1 MLILNIARLN
11 ATLLKLSIYKVVT
24 VYVRETGRESQRARK
39 LPRTKIERMAQNEI
53 QENCVKYMF

>member
-24 VYVRETGRESQRARK
+24 VYVREKMGGRAREIENYHVRK
-39 LPRTKIERMAQNEI
+39 SREWHKTKYKKIA
-53 QENCVKYMF
+53 